1 MSKKNKVRYIL
12 TDNIKKI
19 EHKAASRWVS
29 GTGSD
34 AVFEQDSTG
43 WYGVFESCPASI
55 YLGEDEP
62 SLKIGPVRMIIEQD
76 A

>member
-1 MSKKNKVRYIL
+1 MSKVRYVL
-12 TDNIKKI
+12 KDKVKRI

-29 GTGSD
+29 GTGAD
-34 AVFEQDSTG
+34 AVFAQDSAG
-43 WYGVFESCPASI
+43 WYAVFESFPASI

-62 SLKIGPVRMIIEQD
+62 ALQVGPVRMIIEQE